1 VQLEQLL
8 RGLGRTLDQARGSGR
23 QPQVRRLPSA
33 GGADSGR
40 SLEAEPQVQSLEAA
54 SAEGERAVVDQDDEA
69 ERLEQKRMAAAE
81 ANQRALTDADH
92 EAFEQ
97 RIRQEPAEK
106 TATRGYTTRQLR
118 QAMVWREIL
127 GPPVSMRGDDPREG

>member
-1 VQLEQLL
+1 M
-8 RGLGRTLDQARGSGR
+8 
-23 QPQVRRLPSA
+23 
-33 GGADSGR
+33 
-40 SLEAEPQVQSLEAA
+40 QSLEAA

-97 RIRQEPAEK
+97 RIRQEPADK

-127 GPPVSMRGDDPREG
+127 GPPVSLRGDDPREG